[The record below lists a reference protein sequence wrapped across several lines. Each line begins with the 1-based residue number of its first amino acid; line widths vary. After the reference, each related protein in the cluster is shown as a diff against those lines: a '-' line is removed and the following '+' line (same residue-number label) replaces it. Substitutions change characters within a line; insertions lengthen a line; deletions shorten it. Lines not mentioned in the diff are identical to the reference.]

1 MTSGSVD
8 IRCKVSRDLGVP
20 SSNWFSDNTAL
31 LENPAQPLYDLSV
44 REFEPSSL
52 SLAGSLLIAHPALL
66 DPNFKKTVLF
76 LSKHEAEEGSFGLIL
91 NRPAGRLVGDV
102 LPNKPLG
109 ELARVPVL
117 LGGPVQQDQLIF
129 ASFRWHAETERMECQ
144 HHLLI
149 PEAQEVVAES
159 DVIVRAFIG
168 YAGWT
173 KGQLEGELSQKAWM
187 LTRPRPEVLQ
197 IENSQTLWREV
208 TSSFGPWFRL
218 VAESP
223 DDPSAN

>member
-1 MTSGSVD
+1 VNAPG
-8 IRCKVSRDLGVP
+8 RG
-20 SSNWFSDNTAL
+20 
-31 LENPAQPLYDLSV
+31 YDWTV

-66 DPNFKKTVLF
+66 DPNFRKTVLF
-76 LSKHEAEEGSFGLIL
+76 LSKHDAEEGSFGLVL
-91 NRPAGRLVGDV
+91 NRPSGRLVGDV

-109 ELARVPVL
+109 ELSRVPVL
-117 LGGPVQQDQLIF
+117 LGGPVQPDQLIF
-129 ASFRWHAETERMECQ
+129 ASFRWHAETDRMECQ

-149 PEAQEVVAES
+149 PEAQEVLQQSEVT
-159 DVIVRAFIG
+159 VRAFIG

-173 KGQLEGELSQKAWM
+173 KGQLEGELAQKAWM
-187 LTRPRPEVLQ
+187 LTRPDMEVLE
-197 IENSQTLWREV
+197 IDKRPTLWRDL
-208 TSSFGPWFRL
+208 TSCLGQWFRL

>member
-1 MTSGSVD
+1 V
-8 IRCKVSRDLGVP
+8 
-20 SSNWFSDNTAL
+20 NTTGRG
-31 LENPAQPLYDLSV
+31 YGWIV

-76 LSKHEAEEGSFGLIL
+76 LSKHDAEEGSFGLVL

-149 PEAQEVVAES
+149 PEAQEVLEQP
-159 DVIVRAFIG
+159 DVTVRAFIG

-173 KGQLEGELSQKAWM
+173 KGQLEGELAQKAWL
-187 LTRPRPEVLQ
+187 LTKPGMEVLQ
-197 IENSQTLWREV
+197 IDKSPTLWRDV
-208 TSSFGPWFRL
+208 TSGFGPWFRL
-218 VAESP
+218 VAEAP

>member
-1 MTSGSVD
+1 
-8 IRCKVSRDLGVP
+8 
-20 SSNWFSDNTAL
+20 
-31 LENPAQPLYDLSV
+31 V
-44 REFEPSSL
+44 REFESSSL

-66 DPNFKKTVLF
+66 DPNFRKTVLF
-76 LSKHEAEEGSFGLIL
+76 LSKHDAEEGSFGLVL
-91 NRPAGRLVGDV
+91 NRPSGRLVGDV
-102 LPNKPLG
+102 LPDKPLG
-109 ELARVPVL
+109 ELSRVPVL

-129 ASFRWHAETERMECQ
+129 ASFRWHAETDRMECQ

-149 PEAQEVVAES
+149 PEAQEVLQQSEVT
-159 DVIVRAFIG
+159 VRAFIG

-173 KGQLEGELSQKAWM
+173 KGQLEGELAQKAWM
-187 LTRPRPEVLQ
+187 LTRPDMEVLE
-197 IENSQTLWREV
+197 IDKSPTLWRDV